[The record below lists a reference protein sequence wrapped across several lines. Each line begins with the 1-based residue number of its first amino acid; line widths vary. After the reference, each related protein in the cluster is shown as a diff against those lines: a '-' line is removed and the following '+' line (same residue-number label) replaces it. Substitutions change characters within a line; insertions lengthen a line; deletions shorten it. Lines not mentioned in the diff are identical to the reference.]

1 MKGFILK
8 TTLTAVIIIGLSIF
22 AGCNSVGNSAANKN
36 LLTVD
41 FQKAHVL
48 RYKFTSKKDII
59 MDWGKASKGKKQGK
73 NKIDKSFE
81 TMEMIIS
88 YTPTD
93 VNPYGLTTIEAKCE
107 SIKIKRSKSKA
118 RRSSGKDAVETAAGE
133 TFTFKVGPTGKIEDY
148 SQLNKLIHK
157 LGKNA
162 FRKKSN
168 RGRVKEP
175 DMIADFIASQWFLW
189 DSVSSIENF
198 DGISIG
204 QSWKSKL
211 SAPTPM
217 VMKTARDVIYTLKE
231 IRQTEKGQ
239 IAVIT
244 SSYSLADSAPQNWPM
259 PYSGKF
265 RMSGMFG
272 FLRGYKALSLQG
284 KGEELFN
291 IDSGQIE
298 KYNQNYQLQIE
309 AVFPMALGENP
320 KITIEQTLTMQLIK

>member
-1 MKGFILK
+1 MR
-8 TTLTAVIIIGLSIF
+8 TTLIATIILGLSIL
-22 AGCNSVGNSAANKN
+22 AGCNAVGNSAANKN

-41 FQKAHVL
+41 FQKDNVL
-48 RYKFTSKKDII
+48 KYKFTSQKDIT
-59 MDWGKASKGKKQGK
+59 MDWGKVSKGKKQGK
-73 NKIDKSFE
+73 NKIDKSSE
-81 TMEMIIS
+81 TMEMLIS

-107 SIKIKRSKSKA
+107 SIKVKRSKSKA

-133 TFTFKVGPTGKIEDY
+133 TFTFKIGPTGKIEDY

-162 FRKKSN
+162 FTKRAN
-168 RGRVKEP
+168 RGRVKQP

-189 DSVSSIENF
+189 DAVSSIENF

-217 VMKTARDVIYTLKE
+217 VMKTARDVTYTLKE

-320 KITIEQTLTMQLIK
+320 KIIIDQTLTMQLIK

>member
-1 MKGFILK
+1 
-8 TTLTAVIIIGLSIF
+8 
-22 AGCNSVGNSAANKN
+22 
-36 LLTVD
+36 
-41 FQKAHVL
+41 
-48 RYKFTSKKDII
+48 
-59 MDWGKASKGKKQGK
+59 
-73 NKIDKSFE
+73 
-81 TMEMIIS
+81 
-88 YTPTD
+88 
-93 VNPYGLTTIEAKCE
+93 
-107 SIKIKRSKSKA
+107 
-118 RRSSGKDAVETAAGE
+118 
-133 TFTFKVGPTGKIEDY
+133 
-148 SQLNKLIHK
+148 
-157 LGKNA
+157 
-162 FRKKSN
+162 
-168 RGRVKEP
+168 
-175 DMIADFIASQWFLW
+175 IASQWFLW
-189 DSVSSIENF
+189 DAVSSIKNF

-320 KITIEQTLTMQLIK
+320 KIIIDQTLTMQLIK